1 MTTTQSTP
9 EGTGSRPGA
18 AGEPGRSRRATG
30 AGIGRADAAARTSSA
45 GRPRDTRPVTDEAA
59 VISASGLERRYGSH
73 RHGHLAVAGI
83 DLEIRRGELFALLGT
98 NGAGKTSTL
107 EVLEGLAR
115 PTGGSVR
122 VFGADP
128 YRDRGTVR
136 PRQGLMLQSGGFPA
150 DLTAREALR
159 MWCATLSTPRPLDA
173 VLEEVDLSHRASTRI
188 SALSGGEVRRLDL
201 ACAVAG
207 GPELLFLDEPTTG
220 LDPESRTRTQELI
233 ARLRA
238 RGTTI
243 VLTTHY
249 LDEAE
254 ALADRIAIMHR
265 GRIVRRGALAEVIA
279 GHPAHLRFRLATGLA
294 ELPSLTGDVAIDGRD
309 RIVVTTTAL
318 QDDLGRLLDWARSRG
333 VALLDLDAR
342 APSLESVFLS
352 IAGSETYAP
361 ALTEG
366 ASA

>member
-1 MTTTQSTP
+1 MTTTESTP
-9 EGTGSRPGA
+9 DGAAPDARDGAVRTAGRTPPRSRPASPPPSTEPHQPASGA
-18 AGEPGRSRRATG
+18 A
-30 AGIGRADAAARTSSA
+30 
-45 GRPRDTRPVTDEAA
+45 V
-59 VISASGLERRYGSH
+59 VISASGLERRYGTH

-83 DLEIRRGELFALLGT
+83 DLEIRSGELFALLGT

-115 PTGGSVR
+115 PTAGSAEVL
-122 VFGADP
+122 GMDP
-128 YRDRGTVR
+128 FRDRETVR

-159 MWCATLSTPRPLDA
+159 MWCATLSAPRPIDE
-173 VLEEVDLSHRASTRI
+173 VLEEVDLSHRASVRI

-207 GPELLFLDEPTTG
+207 DPELLFLDEPTTG
-220 LDPESRTRTQELI
+220 LDPESRARTQELI
-233 ARLRA
+233 ARLRS

-254 ALADRIAIMHR
+254 ALADRLAIMHR
-265 GRIVRRGALAEVIA
+265 GRIVRCGTLADVIA
-279 GHPAHLRFRLATGLA
+279 GHPAHIRFRLACGLA
-294 ELPSLTGDVAIDGRD
+294 DLPSLSGDVAIDGRG
-309 RIVVTTTAL
+309 RIVVATSAL
-318 QDDLGRLLDWARSRG
+318 QADLGRLLDWARSCD
-333 VALLDLDAR
+333 VTLIDLDAR

-352 IAGSETYAP
+352 IAGSGSHAP
-361 ALTEG
+361 DLTEG

>member
-220 LDPESRTRTQELI
+220 LDPESRARTQELI

-249 LDEAE
+249 LDEAAHLADEVAIILGGRVVEYGTPE
-254 ALADRIAIMHR
+254 ALARQAGSKRTVSWIEDGAERTESTTTPTSVVRGLMDR
-265 GRIVRRGALAEVIA
+265 
-279 GHPAHLRFRLATGLA
+279 
-294 ELPSLTGDVAIDGRD
+294 LTGPDGE
-309 RIVVTTTAL
+309 VPGL
-318 QDDLGRLLDWARSRG
+318 Q
-333 VALLDLDAR
+333 VHT
-342 APSLESVFLS
+342 PSLEDHYLELVSRHH
-352 IAGSETYAP
+352 IG
-361 ALTEG
+361 
-366 ASA
+366 